1 MTENNLLPEQAPSM
15 FGQPLAARM
24 RPSSLD
30 EIAGQQ
36 HLLAPASS
44 TCWAKAR
51 SSAG

>member
-1 MTENNLLPEQAPSM
+1 MTGNNLLPEQAPSL

-36 HLLAPASS
+36 HLLG
-44 TCWAKAR
+44 TQRRQKMLL
-51 SSAG
+51 